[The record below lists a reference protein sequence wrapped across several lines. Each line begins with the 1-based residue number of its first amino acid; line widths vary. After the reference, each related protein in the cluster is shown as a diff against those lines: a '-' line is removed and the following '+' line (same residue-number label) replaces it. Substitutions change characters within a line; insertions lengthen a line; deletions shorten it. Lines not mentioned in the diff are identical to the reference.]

1 MAKAY
6 LVDNGLFKLDLVA
19 SGHVSTTLD
28 QCTSDLDT
36 AVLKQTSRLLKG
48 SSCNRCTNIRL

>member
-6 LVDNGLFKLDLVA
+6 FVDNGLFKLDLVVTE
-19 SGHVSTTLD
+19 HVTGVSPTLD

-36 AVLKQTSRLLKG
+36 AVLKQTSRLL
-48 SSCNRCTNIRL
+48 

>member
-1 MAKAY
+1 MANTY

-19 SGHVSTTLD
+19 SGHVAGVSTTLD

-36 AVLKQTSRLLKG
+36 AVLK
-48 SSCNRCTNIRL
+48 